1 MTWSEISAPPDLGSP
16 APLTVRVQSLE
27 ARTYFPEH
35 AHPWGQVAYAISGVL
50 SVAIPGRSFVISPRQ
65 AVWLPAGVNHRVGS
79 LMGAEFRSLWIST
92 AVTSDLPSD
101 PAVFNVAPLLR
112 ALIAEAA
119 VLQESDDDPGY
130 RDRVTG
136 LILDQLRRARALP
149 AALPWPRTAALVRLC
164 ETLYAD
170 PADSRTAEQW
180 GEELGVSTRTLTRR
194 FETDLGMSLRSW
206 RRRMRL
212 FKSIELLGGDMDIT
226 QIALELGYAS
236 SSAFTYAFRTAIGVS
251 PTLYIRGEA
260 SAP

>member
-16 APLTVRVQSLE
+16 TPLTVRVQSL
-27 ARTYFPEH
+27 APRTYFPEH
-35 AHPWGQVAYAISGVL
+35 SHHWGQVAYAISGVL
-50 SVAIPGRSFVISPRQ
+50 SVNIPGRSFVISPRQ
-65 AVWLPAGVNHRVGS
+65 AVWLPAGVSHRVGS

-92 AVTSDLPSD
+92 SVTGDLPVD
-101 PAVFNVAPLLR
+101 PAVFSVGPLLR

-119 VLQESDDDPGY
+119 ALQETDDDPDY

-136 LILDQLRRARALP
+136 LVLDQLRRARALP
-149 AALPWPRTAALVRLC
+149 AALPWPRTTMLAQVC
-164 ETLYAD
+164 EAIYAD
-170 PADSRTAEQW
+170 PTDSRSAEEWSAQ
-180 GEELGVSTRTLTRR
+180 LGISARTLTRR
-194 FETDLGMSLRSW
+194 FEADLGMSLRTW